1 MPTSKEKWRT
11 DIPEEERD
19 EEAEAGRPPID
30 EDVEGELNAA
40 LPEPSEEEQEP
51 APESS

>member
-1 MPTSKEKWRT
+1 MPTSKAKRRT

-30 EDVEGELNAA
+30 EDVEGALNAA
-40 LPEPSEEEQEP
+40 LPEPPDREQEP
-51 APESS
+51 ARESS